1 MGIPIKKQG
10 WKHLMLYLIFGL
22 MSFVLMMYY
31 LSNTLIHFTSS
42 QQFPI
47 NSFKRFPLTFLIFP
61 AELFS
66 FCFAMYFVYNL
77 FTDRYRNEKPEE
89 LLNKSS
95 IRVAVLIPVY
105 NEPRE
110 IVERTIAACK
120 KLIWPGGV
128 RIYLLD
134 DSSSEEDM
142 ASMKILS
149 KYYGCMLV
157 RRSDRTGFKAGNIN
171 NAIKNAVREE
181 YFVVFDSDQAPEPK
195 FLEEVM
201 DYFSNISV
209 GFVQTPQHFI
219 NVTTPL
225 ERAAK
230 IGTDI
235 FYNSQCVSKA
245 HDGALPFC
253 GTNAVIRTS
262 AFLSVNGFS
271 YFSSTEDIELGL
283 RLNSVGY
290 FGIYVPK
297 ILVYGYAPPDFVAYS
312 SQQYRWANGNLAILR
327 EHWKKILFGKFNL
340 RQQIHT
346 VFTLGWWV
354 IGIVTLIYVIVPI
367 LSLLL
372 GGTHHTW
379 LPTTLLLLLFLN
391 VVTGISMIYFS
402 QHARNDNDKIRIS
415 DAFLQY
421 SLITNSMFIY
431 IKAAINVLLGRY
443 VGFIRTNKK
452 RTQSGWWKIK
462 WNLLLSAICFGFS
475 TFALYH
481 AAISSDMQQIRTY
494 LPVSIWLL
502 FYSVMLASSIIF
514 VGYDLPK
521 KNEKPRLGT
530 KGVSIG

>member
-253 GTNAVIRTS
+253 GTNAVI
-262 AFLSVNGFS
+262 
-271 YFSSTEDIELGL
+271 
-283 RLNSVGY
+283 
-290 FGIYVPK
+290 
-297 ILVYGYAPPDFVAYS
+297 
-312 SQQYRWANGNLAILR
+312 
-327 EHWKKILFGKFNL
+327 
-340 RQQIHT
+340 
-346 VFTLGWWV
+346 
-354 IGIVTLIYVIVPI
+354 
-367 LSLLL
+367 
-372 GGTHHTW
+372 
-379 LPTTLLLLLFLN
+379 
-391 VVTGISMIYFS
+391 
-402 QHARNDNDKIRIS
+402 
-415 DAFLQY
+415 
-421 SLITNSMFIY
+421 
-431 IKAAINVLLGRY
+431 
-443 VGFIRTNKK
+443 
-452 RTQSGWWKIK
+452 
-462 WNLLLSAICFGFS
+462 
-475 TFALYH
+475 
-481 AAISSDMQQIRTY
+481 
-494 LPVSIWLL
+494 
-502 FYSVMLASSIIF
+502 
-514 VGYDLPK
+514 
-521 KNEKPRLGT
+521 
-530 KGVSIG
+530 